1 MYSSTL
7 LIKWIMINYEHF
19 LQRIRGKVERL
30 LISVLSGGVITLG
43 CWPPWCGH
51 LHTEG
56 RCLRGATRRLV
67 LTMAG
72 SLLGFMNSLYRAP
85 WLIVTYHRW
94 QQVPDNAHLLRMCK
108 YVVTFR
114 PNSLRKL
121 FHNFYSYKLSNKDT
135 IQLKIFFKY
144 IFGIPWFE
152 LIDYRY
158 DFCWTKWWWTKII

>member
-1 MYSSTL
+1 MNTFCKGYVG
-7 LIKWIMINYEHF
+7 KW
-19 LQRIRGKVERL
+19 
-30 LISVLSGGVITLG
+30 SVSLSAFYRGVITLG

-51 LHTEG
+51 LHTKG

-72 SLLGFMNSLYRAP
+72 SLLGFMNSLCRTP
-85 WLIVTYHRW
+85 WLIVTYHRL
-94 QQVPDNAHLLRMCK
+94 QQVPDNAYLLRMCK